1 MYVAT
6 VPLVGMLS
14 MSAWQVEILFIAG
27 VAIFAHNSLEISEK
41 MT

>member
-14 MSAWQVEILFIAG
+14 VSTRQIKVLFGAG
-27 VAIFAHNSLEISEK
+27 VAIFAHISL
-41 MT
+41 